1 MEFDE
6 KLQTYAELI
15 VSHGLNVQCGQV
27 VNISTEV
34 IHRDLALRIA
44 KAAYQRGAKLVNI
57 DFTDPRLARLRILES
72 TATDLEY
79 VPDCVSVKYRDLV
92 DQQAANLKLIGSEEP
107 DLLADLDPK
116 RVNTVRLHHHLAVKY
131 FYDEGIGKS
140 LVHWTVAAAAT
151 PKWGQKV
158 FPDLEATAAAD
169 RLWDEILRI
178 CRADRPNCLALWR
191 QHNATLARRAQR
203 LNGLKIKTLHFE
215 GPGTDL
221 RVGLSP
227 AAVFKG
233 GSDTSPRKV
242 EFEPNLPTEE
252 VFTTPDWR
260 GTEGT
265 VRATRPFLV
274 NGKLI
279 EGLTLRFEHGKIV
292 DFQATRGAETFAE
305 YTASD
310 DGANRLGEV
319 ALVGIDSPIYQS
331 GLVFEEI
338 LFDENAAC
346 HIAVGSAYKF
356 CLAGGAQMTEKDFAA
371 IGCNESTVHTDM
383 MISSDQVDVTA
394 ETYTG
399 ASIQLLAQGAWV
411 DFGEGTV
418 QK

>member
-1 MEFDE
+1 MEFVE
-6 KLQTYAELI
+6 KLQAYAELI
-15 VSHGLNVQCGQV
+15 VAHGLNIQRGQV
-27 VNISTEV
+27 LNISTEV
-34 IHRDLALRIA
+34 IHRDLAMQIA
-44 KAAYQRGAKLVNI
+44 EAAYGRGAKWVNI
-57 DFTDPRLARLRILES
+57 DFSDPRLARLRILES
-72 TATDLEY
+72 ATEDLEY
-79 VPDCVSVKYRDLV
+79 VPEYVTVKYRDLV
-92 DQQAANLKLIGSEEP
+92 DQQAANLKLIGSEDP

-158 FPDLEATAAAD
+158 FPELEAEAAEA

-178 CRADRPNCLALWR
+178 CRVDQPDCLAQW
-191 QHNATLARRAQR
+191 QAHNRTLTDRAHR
-203 LNGLKIKTLHFE
+203 LNAMKIKTLHFQ

-227 AAVFKG
+227 QAVFKG

-260 GTEGT
+260 ATEGT
-265 VRATRPFLV
+265 VRATRPFLI

-279 EGLTLRFEHGKIV
+279 EGLTLRFEHGRIV
-292 DFQATRGAETFAE
+292 DYQAAQGAETFGE

-310 DGANRLGEV
+310 EGADRLGEV
-319 ALVGIDSPIYQS
+319 ALVGIDSPVYQS
-331 GLVFEEI
+331 GLIFEEI

-356 CLAGGAQMTEKDFAA
+356 CLAGGEQMTDEEIAA
-371 IGCNESTVHTDM
+371 IGCNESSVHTDM

-399 ASIQLLAQGAWV
+399 IRIPLLVKGAWR
-411 DFGEGTV
+411 ER
-418 QK
+418 